1 MYIQYSNIYTYT
13 RLYTYIFYLIVSV
26 VCSKMFSLAL
36 LYAARLCSSL
46 SLSLFANGP
55 FKAGQVRTVRETGVF

>member
-1 MYIQYSNIYTYT
+1 
-13 RLYTYIFYLIVSV
+13 
-26 VCSKMFSLAL
+26 MFSLAL
-36 LYAARLCSSL
+36 LYAARLCSSLSL